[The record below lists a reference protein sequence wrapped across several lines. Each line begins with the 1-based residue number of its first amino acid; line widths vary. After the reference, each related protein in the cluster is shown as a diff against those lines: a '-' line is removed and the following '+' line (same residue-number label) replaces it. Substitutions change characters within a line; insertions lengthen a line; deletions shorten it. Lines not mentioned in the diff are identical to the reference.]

1 MPKVIS
7 NLLKGRG
14 AKALALLAPP
24 KALLLVRLVRVSGR
38 YCGALE
44 WWLVE
49 AAVMVVSLLNE
60 ALPTARSRI

>member
-14 AKALALLAPP
+14 AKAPALPAPP
-24 KALLLVRLVRVSGR
+24 KTLLLVRLVRVSGG
-38 YCGALE
+38 YCALE
-44 WWLVE
+44 WWPVE
-49 AAVMVVSLLNE
+49 TTVMVVSLLTD

>member
-38 YCGALE
+38 YCALE
-44 WWLVE
+44 WWPVE